1 MSLRLQIQFLFLL
14 LFPLFLFSQSLSSS
28 PDVIA
33 GTNLSTGSI
42 SNTISGLSFHLK
54 SAPANLN
61 VYFNGNL
68 IRPLSSSNEL
78 RHYQIEGSGSLSF
91 RSPGYVS
98 LDYDIGALPL
108 TNDQNQNNFLQIK
121 LELENGRLQNSGRYV
136 TGIQPRSAY
145 FTPDGSRLIV
155 PLLGER
161 GIDVFRVVRTGFIYS
176 LIFERRLRPP
186 GGNAAGFVE
195 AFMDLNRREIW
206 VSNMTENRVYIFDM
220 DSLEFK
226 TSMSTGGIFP
236 KVIVQNPEGNL
247 TLVSNWVT
255 HDISIFDSDTK
266 ELLGR
271 IPVGGIPRGM
281 AFSPDG
287 LSLYAAIYDA
297 PVIAVVDMAE
307 GSLRSTYRL
316 YEGVGAARHII
327 YNDGHLYVSDMYRG
341 TVNIVD
347 AHSGVLLA
355 SRRIGPNINTIV
367 LSPDGDHIFA
377 SSRGRNNPQDY
388 TRPGPDLGALYMLRS
403 DDLSLVERVWGG
415 NQPTGLAVSPDG
427 ALMVF
432 SNFLDGNLELYVIE

>member
-1 MSLRLQIQFLFLL
+1 MSFRLQIQFLFFLFLPLL
-14 LFPLFLFSQSLSSS
+14 LFSQNEVSSAGTSQGLSQGTSLSF
-28 PDVIA
+28 
-33 GTNLSTGSI
+33 N
-42 SNTISGLSFHLK
+42 LK

-61 VYFNGNL
+61 VYLNGNL
-68 IRPLSSSNEL
+68 VRPLSSSNEL
-78 RHYQIEGSGSLSF
+78 RYYQIEGNGNLSF

-98 LDYDIGALPL
+98 QDYVIEALPL
-108 TNDQNQNNFLQIK
+108 INDQNQNNFLQIK
-121 LELENGRLQNSGRYV
+121 LELENGSLQNSGRYV
-136 TGIQPRSAY
+136 TGIQPKSVY
-145 FTPDGSRLIV
+145 FTPDGSRLVV

-161 GIDVFRVVRTGFIYS
+161 GIDIFRVVRTASIYS
-176 LIFERRLRPP
+176 LIFERRLLPP

-195 AFMDLNRREIW
+195 AFMDANRREIW

-220 DSLEFK
+220 DSLEYK
-226 TSMSTGGIFP
+226 MSMSTGGIFP
-236 KVIVQNPEGNL
+236 KVITQNPEGNL
-247 TLVSNWVT
+247 TLVSNWTT
-255 HDISIFDSDTK
+255 HDISVFDSDTK

-287 LSLYAAIYDA
+287 FTLYAAIYDA
-297 PVIAVVDMAE
+297 PIIAVVDMAE
-307 GSLRSTYRL
+307 RRLRTSYRL

-327 YNDGHLYVSDMYRG
+327 YDEGNLYVSDMYRG
-341 TVNIVD
+341 TVNIVN
-347 AHSGVLLA
+347 ANSGVLLA

-367 LSPDGDHIFA
+367 LTPDGSHIFA
-377 SSRGRNNPQDY
+377 SSRGRNNAEDY

-432 SNFLDGNLELYVIE
+432 SNFLDGNLELYIIK